1 MGGSMRALLT
11 EDEESLGAASILTQ
25 MVSLVIAL
33 IIGVYLRYKGWQ
45 TLHSAGAA
53 LLLGVI
59 VGLVTRLVNRVEA
72 FREWIDF
79 SDNFFFLFLIPP
91 IIFESGYNMQPT
103 PFFANFGAI
112 CCFAFLGTAISA
124 FVTGSMV
131 YGLGAIGACYKL
143 QPLNAFIFGS
153 LISATDPVTV
163 LAIFS
168 EMGAD
173 KNLYSLV
180 FGESVLNDA
189 VAIVMYQTML
199 SFYSRPIDMHGIAY
213 AISYFLMIF
222 VGSWAIGTVTA
233 LASAALLKFTNLGK
247 SEEHAAPCIVVL
259 FPYIAYMAAEAL
271 RLSGIVSILFCGIV
285 MAHYTKKNLS
295 QKVNDSTTAVFQIL
309 AHLAETFIFIY
320 MGVATF
326 LEEQAW
332 QHVSLTMFSIL
343 AVLIARLFNV
353 YPLSFLVNLFR
364 RREKRIP
371 KTHQF
376 VLWFSGLRGAIA
388 FALALKSTQD
398 LVEEEGRA
406 ILTSTLFIVLF
417 TVLAIGGSTGAM
429 VEKLQ
434 LRGYEQPKEE
444 DFDEERLEM
453 TPMDAAEETPEG
465 GSLRGRLQELSRNS
479 TFERLDKNYLRPF
492 FTSEAV
498 EPDPSHDDGPGNGE
512 QASSAGMDPQ
522 PLFAQDGPA
531 ERTSSRVV

>member
-1 MGGSMRALLT
+1 M
-11 EDEESLGAASILTQ
+11 
-25 MVSLVIAL
+25 
-33 IIGVYLRYKGWQ
+33 
-45 TLHSAGAA
+45 
-53 LLLGVI
+53 
-59 VGLVTRLVNRVEA
+59 
-72 FREWIDF
+72 
-79 SDNFFFLFLIPP
+79 
-91 IIFESGYNMQPT
+91 
-103 PFFANFGAI
+103 
-112 CCFAFLGTAISA
+112 
-124 FVTGSMV
+124 
-131 YGLGAIGACYKL
+131 
-143 QPLNAFIFGS
+143 
-153 LISATDPVTV
+153 

-213 AISYFLMIF
+213 AISYFLVSAWLRVSLSRDVRTQMTLSFPSLAAMQMIF

-364 RREKRIP
+364 R
-371 KTHQF
+371 
-376 VLWFSGLRGAIA
+376 
-388 FALALKSTQD
+388 
-398 LVEEEGRA
+398 
-406 ILTSTLFIVLF
+406 
-417 TVLAIGGSTGAM
+417 
-429 VEKLQ
+429 
-434 LRGYEQPKEE
+434 
-444 DFDEERLEM
+444 
-453 TPMDAAEETPEG
+453 
-465 GSLRGRLQELSRNS
+465 
-479 TFERLDKNYLRPF
+479 
-492 FTSEAV
+492 
-498 EPDPSHDDGPGNGE
+498 
-512 QASSAGMDPQ
+512 
-522 PLFAQDGPA
+522 
-531 ERTSSRVV
+531 